1 MFELG
6 NLFVAMASNIEAP
19 PVLKEE
25 DDFLSWKNDIEVWQ
39 LFTDMEAEK
48 QGPAVYLTLTGRA
61 REGVCGLLPADL
73 GKNDGLKKILDKL
86 DSIFLQDANTRA
98 YLAFKEFYEYKRSP
112 GQLFSDF
119 IVNFDR
125 LYSKIMKHDMKLPE
139 PVRAYFLLN
148 AVNMSEDN
156 EKLARTTCGDLTYD
170 NMKDK
175 IMKIFGDPTYSE
187 NNRCVVP
194 VKQECFVSYKN
205 QGQKYNRQRFR
216 GGFKNHQNRYESGEK
231 KERNIENLKDE
242 DS

>member
-1 MFELG
+1 MTSY
-6 NLFVAMASNIEAP
+6 VIINI
-19 PVLKEE
+19 
-25 DDFLSWKNDIEVWQ
+25 
-39 LFTDMEAEK
+39 
-48 QGPAVYLTLTGRA
+48 
-61 REGVCGLLPADL
+61 LPADL

-119 IVNFDR
+119 IVNFER

-170 NMKDK
+170 NMK
-175 IMKIFGDPTYSE
+175 
-187 NNRCVVP
+187 
-194 VKQECFVSYKN
+194 
-205 QGQKYNRQRFR
+205 
-216 GGFKNHQNRYESGEK
+216 
-231 KERNIENLKDE
+231 
-242 DS
+242 